1 MADSSI
7 YRIAKLKGNSNYD
20 IWALRIES
28 VLVKEG
34 CEEIMH
40 IDPST
45 LTLSNY
51 VQETLVKLKELEKK
65 ALSIIKLSLEDG
77 PLLQTKE
84 IKSPFALWNKLKALY
99 QAKGFSSDFLLS
111 KELINTT
118 LSSCKNNV
126 EEYLQKIKRL
136 INSLEARDVALPSK
150 FIAALVLNNLNRE
163 FDYLVTIITQDLRSN
178 NNVDLDQIFGQIL
191 DESRRLKGIKSPFPL
206 SREESNTSKDV
217 EMSLNTSNKQST
229 KSYNYN
235 NNLRSNSKSSIKCLH
250 CHKTGHNIDKC

>member
-7 YRIAKLKGNSNYD
+7 YRIAKLKGNSNYN

-28 VLVKEG
+28 NLVKEG

-40 IDPST
+40 IDPSD

-51 VQETLVKLKELEKK
+51 VQDVLVRLRELEKR
-65 ALSIIKLSLEDG
+65 ALSIIRLSLEDG

-84 IKSPFALWNKLKALY
+84 IKNPFTLWNKLKALY

-136 INSLEARDVALPSK
+136 INSLEAREITLPSK
-150 FIAALVLNNLNRE
+150 FVAALVLNNLNRE

-178 NNVDLDQIFGQIL
+178 KDIDLDQIFGQIL
-191 DESRRLKGIKSPFPL
+191 DESRRL
-206 SREESNTSKDV
+206 
-217 EMSLNTSNKQST
+217 
-229 KSYNYN
+229 
-235 NNLRSNSKSSIKCLH
+235 
-250 CHKTGHNIDKC
+250 